1 MQTIS
6 FFFAC
11 IFFSTKNIL
20 DLLIYN
26 NMLIFYHRNLILQF
40 FKIFCVHLFLYDVR
54 ILYQTW
60 TPPIYTSNRFVS
72 LSMQIYHL
80 TFNLRISEV
89 SVNDVAMKNTF
100 SNERKKK
107 IYIYI
112 QSEFHGENTFS
123 SIWLRICL
131 RKNVYNQLNEE
142 QKIQEQ
148 LNDKLK
154 TKRKH
159 DQIIILMC
167 WKCSAFHGLS
177 MLFVPFL
184 MNFIEFYIAR
194 MNNFE
199 KKNNQ

>member
-107 IYIYI
+107 KYTYIYNRN
-112 QSEFHGENTFS
+112 STERTRFHPYDWE
-123 SIWLRICL
+123 
-131 RKNVYNQLNEE
+131 Y
-142 QKIQEQ
+142 
-148 LNDKLK
+148 
-154 TKRKH
+154 
-159 DQIIILMC
+159 
-167 WKCSAFHGLS
+167 A
-177 MLFVPFL
+177 
-184 MNFIEFYIAR
+184 
-194 MNNFE
+194 
-199 KKNNQ
+199 